1 MRILHPG
8 IVVKAKSLGL
18 LHKKTHVTVSL
29 VLLSVLSGEIFQ
41 IEERK
46 ENILSLAL
54 PHFIALL
61 FIVFCWYC
69 LFFFKWQKTDWK
81 FVVTMCWGSLLMPF
95 SQQHLLPLCLCYIL
109 AIIAIF
115 QTYSLLYL
123 LRWSVISDVTIA
135 NRLQLTEGSDDG

>member
-46 ENILSLAL
+46 ENILSLVL

-61 FIVFCWYC
+61 FIVFC
-69 LFFFKWQKTDWK
+69 
-81 FVVTMCWGSLLMPF
+81 
-95 SQQHLLPLCLCYIL
+95 
-109 AIIAIF
+109 
-115 QTYSLLYL
+115 
-123 LRWSVISDVTIA
+123 
-135 NRLQLTEGSDDG
+135 